1 MILGKCE
8 ILDCVS
14 SHFMSI
20 CTKIVDFTNIST
32 CYAYYWVF
40 YRNGYGLL
48 DIFWEP
54 NFTMP
59 RFWNLRGRDFW
70 RVRLASSRPDWLPT
84 TPTSWTLLGSPCR
97 NWPTPMVRWVPT
109 GKHHCRS
116 ALRIL
121 GVTVSQ

>member
-32 CYAYYWVF
+32 CNDYYWVF

-48 DIFWEP
+48 DIF
-54 NFTMP
+54 
-59 RFWNLRGRDFW
+59 
-70 RVRLASSRPDWLPT
+70 
-84 TPTSWTLLGSPCR
+84 
-97 NWPTPMVRWVPT
+97 
-109 GKHHCRS
+109 
-116 ALRIL
+116 
-121 GVTVSQ
+121 